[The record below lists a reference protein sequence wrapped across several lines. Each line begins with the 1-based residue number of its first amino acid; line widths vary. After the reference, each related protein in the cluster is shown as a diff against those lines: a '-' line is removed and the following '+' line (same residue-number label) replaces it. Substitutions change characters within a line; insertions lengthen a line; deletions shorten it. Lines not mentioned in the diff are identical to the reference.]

1 MTVLVTGATGNVGS
15 AVVAELRARGAAVR
29 AFVRHAERA
38 AERLGGDVELVPGD
52 FDDPASVASAVD
64 GVESVFLSSA
74 DGPRKVEH
82 ERTVVDASAAAGVG
96 LVVKASTLAADPG
109 SALAPLAW
117 NGRSEEHLHRSGVP
131 FTILASAFYMTNLLA
146 GAEEIRQGRL
156 FAPAGNGRI
165 AMVDPRD
172 VGTVGAVVLTTDG
185 HEGRTYRLT
194 GPQAV
199 SYAEVAEAL
208 AAATGGPVE
217 YVDVPERA
225 AREALAASGMPG
237 WLVAHLVGVFRM
249 VREDAFAAPADGV
262 RDLTGREPRSVAD
275 FARDH
280 APAFRAGQAAAAS

>member
-38 AERLGGDVELVPGD
+38 AERLGDDVELVPGD

-217 YVDVPERA
+217 YVDVPEQA
-225 AREALAASGMPG
+225 AREALAASRMPG
-237 WLVAHLVGVFRM
+237 WLVEHLVGVFRM